1 MEMFSSTE
9 TEVDGILET
18 YLIKNVKD
26 IFVFRIYKMFNSE
39 NLQIL
44 DQTKLLRVDPAL
56 EMESHFILEKNM
68 STFSLKGLLRK
79 L

>member
-1 MEMFSSTE
+1 MEMFTSIE

-26 IFVFRIYKMFNSE
+26 IFVFRIYKVFNSE

-44 DQTKLLRVDPAL
+44 DQTKLLVVDPAL
-56 EMESHFILEKNM
+56 EMESHFILEKNTGGPTKHD
-68 STFSLKGLLRK
+68 SW
-79 L
+79 